1 VFLYSPDT
9 TLASVAILNL
19 EAEGKI
25 GPATAMATLIV
36 LTSILV
42 CGLYALVTRVLLKK
56 PSAGAAPPDCR
67 CRRDDLS
74 EPNFVSI
81 QPPKDMP

>member
-1 VFLYSPDT
+1 VLDIGRYLFINAMTTISTVVFLYSPDT

-42 CGLYALVTRVLLKK
+42 CGLYAW
-56 PSAGAAPPDCR
+56 
-67 CRRDDLS
+67 
-74 EPNFVSI
+74 
-81 QPPKDMP
+81 